1 MLNYD
6 FLLFSKITFFQ
17 WLAYTRRKTALPV
30 ALVSTNSWMVCTV
43 RKMDI
48 PYIFLNI
55 ATKFFVISK
64 KQAFF
69 IFHCTSPRVTSMPSK
84 YVVLYDFILSDFV
97 FFRILF
103 LIKLADHEG
112 WTSVYAA
119 MSVLSKTLG
128 PLAFLIL
135 PKFEQ
140 NERVSQRQRGI
151 LVGDR
156 QRIDSKNLSRNL
168 RFVKDY
174 NLRTVQSQQGYWQIC
189 ILYIKKYEI
198 FVFRTV

>member
-1 MLNYD
+1 MNGVYGAENGY
-6 FLLFSKITFFQ
+6 SIYFFEYCNQ
-17 WLAYTRRKTALPV
+17 VLC
-30 ALVSTNSWMVCTV
+30 N
-43 RKMDI
+43 
-48 PYIFLNI
+48 F
-55 ATKFFVISK
+55 K
-64 KQAFF
+64 KAS
-69 IFHCTSPRVTSMPSK
+69 IFHIPLYFTSCDNAKQIRRIIWLHT
-84 YVVLYDFILSDFV
+84 FRFC